1 MMLLYPHHKD
11 CFLCSLLILSL
22 WFIFAMCHVSNGW
35 TGKTGGMLNGAY
47 LDSLSWTTRL
57 NGNTKLSMSFLS
69 NWIQKLT
76 IMSEPIYLTLF
87 FCQEFIWLNLFYS
100 LLSQFMIKFVFL
112 LSIFFI
118 LAYHLSHFPLHA
130 NFFFDKQKWVIY

>member
-47 LDSLSWTTRL
+47 LDSSIILS
-57 NGNTKLSMSFLS
+57 
-69 NWIQKLT
+69 
-76 IMSEPIYLTLF
+76 LF
-87 FCQEFIWLNLFYS
+87 
-100 LLSQFMIKFVFL
+100 
-112 LSIFFI
+112 
-118 LAYHLSHFPLHA
+118 
-130 NFFFDKQKWVIY
+130 